1 MPSLD
6 FGTRFSRDICLYRLS
21 GFRGP
26 AQRKLPLA
34 KRGNCPL
41 IANKIFVSRGATDL
55 RGTTSETKQHR
66 GPEQSASCRRSA
78 AALTMR
84 SVTHYFRQ
92 CVANRPFGFAALEGS
107 QYESQ
112 KANALPL
119 ASLRRLPVARQRRYE
134 ALRQGLDARRERR
147 RGARVQRELPG
158 SWRTA

>member
-26 AQRKLPLA
+26 VERNFPLA

-66 GPEQSASCRRSA
+66 GPEQCASCRRSA

-84 SVTHYFRQ
+84 SVTHCFRQ
-92 CVANRPFGFAALEGS
+92 CVANRP
-107 QYESQ
+107 
-112 KANALPL
+112 
-119 ASLRRLPVARQRRYE
+119 LRLCR
-134 ALRQGLDARRERR
+134 ARREPIRIGESKCATPCEPPSFIG
-147 RGARVQRELPG
+147 GA
-158 SWRTA
+158 TATV